1 MAGDISPIS
10 SRKSVP
16 PLAAS
21 NRPTREAMAPLKAPF
36 LWPNSSLSSSVSGSA
51 PQLIDT
57 KGRAARDDC
66 RWMLRATSSL
76 PVPLSPCT
84 STGLSLPATRVIT
97 ASTSRISA
105 LAPTTFGSP
114 SRRMMTSFSAEFSR
128 RSAFFSKA
136 LATTSRSSAFLHG
149 LVMKS

>member
-1 MAGDISPIS
+1 MAGDISPTS

-21 NRPTREAMAPLKAPF
+21 KSPTRELMAPLKAPF
-36 LWPNSSLSSSVSGSA
+36 LWPNSSDSSSVSGSA
-51 PQLIDT
+51 AQLIDT
-57 KGRAARDDC
+57 NGRAARGDC

-84 STGLSLPATRVIT
+84 STGLSLTATRAIT
-97 ASTSRISA
+97 ARTSRISG
-105 LAPTTFGSP
+105 LLPTMVGRP
-114 SRRMMTSFSAEFSR
+114 SRRVMTSLSAEFSR

-136 LATTSRSSAFLHG
+136 FSTTSRSSAFLHG

>member
-1 MAGDISPIS
+1 M
-10 SRKSVP
+10 P

-21 NRPTREAMAPLKAPF
+21 NRPMREAMAPLNAPF
-36 LWPNSSLSSSVSGSA
+36 LWPNSSLSSSESGSA

-57 KGRAARDDC
+57 NGRWARRDC

-84 STGLSLPATRVIT
+84 STGLSLTATRVMM
-97 ASTSRISA
+97 ASTSRISG
-105 LAPTTFGSP
+105 LCPTTTGSP
-114 SRRMMTSFSAEFSR
+114 SRRFTTSLSAEFSR
-128 RSAFFSKA
+128 RSAFFSAA

-149 LVMKS
+149 LAMKS